1 MSLDSKLANVSTTI
15 FSVMSALAAEH
26 GAINL
31 SQGFP
36 DFEPDEKLV
45 ARVSHHLKSA
55 KNQYAP
61 MPGVTKLREAIS
73 EKIYLT
79 QKLNVNP
86 ESDITITCGAT
97 EALFNVI
104 QAVVRPSDEVIVFDP
119 CYDSYEPAVTLA
131 GGITTHLPL
140 MPPDFSIDWQ
150 TLEDS
155 LNKKTRLV
163 IINSPHNP
171 SGSVLVEKDLQ
182 KLAEMIRPYSC
193 YVLSDEVY
201 EHIVFDGQAHAGIL
215 NNKELREKA
224 FAVFSF
230 GKTYHATGWKIGY
243 CIAATHLTREF
254 RKVHQ
259 YNTFSTITPIQ
270 WALAD
275 FIEQHPESYLGLSG
289 FYQRK
294 RDLFTTL
301 LESSR
306 FGVKPSRGTYF
317 QLADYSDISDLS
329 DLEFANQ
336 LTSQYGVAVIPLSP
350 FYQLAPED
358 RLIRF
363 CFAKRDNTLKQAAE
377 ILCRI

>member
-1 MSLDSKLANVSTTI
+1 
-15 FSVMSALAAEH
+15 MSALAAEH

-45 ARVSHHLKSA
+45 ARVSHHLKSG
-55 KNQYAP
+55 KNQYPP
-61 MPGVTKLREAIS
+61 MVGVTKLREAIS
-73 EKIYLT
+73 EKLFLT
-79 QKLNVNP
+79 QQLRIDP
-86 ESDITITCGAT
+86 ESDITITSGAT

-119 CYDSYEPAVTLA
+119 AYDSYEPAVTLA
-131 GGITTHLPL
+131 GGKTIHVPL
-140 MPPDFSIDWQ
+140 TPTDFSIDWHA
-150 TLEDS
+150 LENS
-155 LNKKTRLV
+155 LNNKTRLL

-171 SGSVLVEKDLQ
+171 SGSILVEKDLQ
-182 KLAEMIRPYSC
+182 KLAEIIRPYCC

-201 EHIVFDGQAHAGIL
+201 EHIVFDGQTHASVL
-215 NNKELREKA
+215 NNEELREKA

-243 CIAATHLTREF
+243 CIAATNLTHEF
-254 RKVHQ
+254 RKIHQ

-275 FIEQHPESYLGLSG
+275 FVGKYPQHYLDLSG

-294 RDLFTTL
+294 RDLFISL
-301 LESSR
+301 IEASR
-306 FGVKPSRGTYF
+306 FSLIPSRGTYF
-317 QLADYSDISDLS
+317 QLADYSAISDLD
-329 DLEFANQ
+329 DLAFAIQ
-336 LTSQYGVAVIPLSP
+336 LTRQHGVAVIPLSP
-350 FYQLAPED
+350 FYQQAPENKV
-358 RLIRF
+358 IRF